1 MKRSKST
8 TTLIVGIAVFFV
20 VYASVKVGRTG
31 TSQPSEVTIKPSS
44 PDLEVELISLRP
56 SGCEPA
62 EITRSRGAFVLFID
76 DRTGRE
82 SSTLS
87 LVKTNGDRM
96 KQARTTKKRS
106 EWQDL
111 IDLTPGVYLLVDAA
125 NPQTSCRITILP

>member
-1 MKRSKST
+1 MKRSKSA
-8 TTLIVGIAVFFV
+8 TTLIVAIAVFFV
-20 VYASVKVGRTG
+20 AYASVKVGRTG
-31 TSQPSEVTIKPSS
+31 TSRPTIPRSS
-44 PDLEVELISLRP
+44 SDLEVELITLRP

-62 EITRSRGAFVLFID
+62 EITRSPGAFVLFVD

-96 KQARTTKKRS
+96 KEARTTKKRS
-106 EWQDL
+106 EWHDL

-125 NPQTSCRITILP
+125 NSQTSCRITILP